1 MTDAVEILGARQYFE
16 ELQRVI
22 AGLSHERLDQMADAL
37 VKVYE
42 SGRVVYT
49 FGNGGSASL
58 ASHLA
63 CDLGKGTAYCNGGK
77 RFRVV
82 SLTDNITTLTAWAN
96 DSSYED
102 VFSEQLRSFV
112 QPQDV
117 AFAISGSGNS
127 KNVLNALQVAREAGA
142 TTLGISGFEGGQMKS
157 LCDICVVVPSN
168 NMQIIEDI
176 HLAMAHSIFRMVYSR
191 MSRRTMTAS
200 CSE

>member
-16 ELQRVI
+16 ELQRVVT
-22 AGLSHERLDQMADAL
+22 GLSHDGIDQIADAL
-37 VKVYE
+37 YKAYE
-42 SGRVVYT
+42 SERVVYT

-58 ASHLA
+58 ASHFA

-77 RFRVV
+77 RFRALA
-82 SLTDNITTLTAWAN
+82 LTDNLPTLTAWAN

-102 VFSEQLRSFV
+102 IFSEQMRNFV
-112 QPQDV
+112 HPQDV

-127 KNVLNALQVAREAGA
+127 KNVLNALEVAREAGA

-168 NMQIIEDI
+168 NMQIIEDM
-176 HLAMAHSIFRMVYSR
+176 HLAMAHSVFRIVYSR
-191 MSRRTMTAS
+191 MSRRTMAAS